1 MGNSRPDSTLRDPAS
16 ERRSTNIEIFRAHVE
31 FHVAAH
37 PRIAKDKTRLV
48 RQLQSSPQGLPLDV
62 YCFTDRTAWTDHQ
75 DIQGDIF
82 DRLIAIPP
90 GFGLSPFQEPSRRD
104 MRAGLA
110 SRKLE
115 A

>member
-62 YCFTDRTAWTDHQ
+62 YCF
-75 DIQGDIF
+75 